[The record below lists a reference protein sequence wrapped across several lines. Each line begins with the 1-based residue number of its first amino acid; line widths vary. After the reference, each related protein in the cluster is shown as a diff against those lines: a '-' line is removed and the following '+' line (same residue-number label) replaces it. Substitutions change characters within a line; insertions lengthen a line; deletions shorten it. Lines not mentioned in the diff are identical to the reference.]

1 MEKKPQNIEKAKKIS
16 LGVLAHV
23 DAGKTTL
30 SEGLLFKCGRIRK
43 AGRVDHKDAY
53 LDTYEL
59 ERERGITIFSKQA
72 VFSMGDLEV
81 TLLDTPGHVDFS
93 AEMER
98 TLQVLDYAILVING
112 ADGVQGHTQTLWRL
126 LNQYQIPTFLFVN
139 KMDQE
144 GTDRDT
150 LLGELK
156 KKLSGNCVDFNG
168 ELDCT
173 GAEKAAIRSE
183 TVDNSGMQTRQLQTN
198 SGQNPAQESGSG
210 ESVNGTDDFLEN
222 IAMCDEELLESFL
235 ETGEIP
241 KKEVAKLILERKLF
255 PCFFGSALK
264 MEGVDAF
271 IYGMESYMAVPS
283 YPSEFGARIFKIA
296 RDDQGNRLTY
306 MKITGG
312 SLKVKETLTNAERK
326 GIPEDE
332 VWAEKADQIR
342 IYSGAKFDMIKEAEA
357 GTVCAVTGLTR
368 TYPGEGLG
376 IEKESAMPVLEPVLN
391 YQIIL
396 PEGCDAHK
404 MLKSLKELE
413 EEEPQLHIMWDEQL
427 GEIHAMLMG
436 EVQIEILKHLIWE
449 RFHVAVE
456 FGTGNIVYKE
466 TIAAP
471 VEGVGHF
478 EPLRHYAEVHLLLE
492 PGERGSGLQF
502 FTAVNEDQLDRN
514 WQRLILTHLE
524 EKEHLGVLTGS
535 PITDMQITLLT
546 GRAHLKHTEGGDF
559 RQATYRAVRQGLKK
573 AQTVLLEPY
582 YSFRLEL
589 PAENVGRAMTDIQR
603 MQGSFQGPETE
614 GEMAVITGSAPVEKM
629 RDYQSQVVSYTRGKG
644 HLTCTLK
651 GYEPC
656 QDPEKIA
663 EEIGY
668 DSERDLENPTGSV
681 FCAHGAGFV
690 VPWYEVEEYMHL
702 EGTELPEWD
711 DAYDD
716 LQEGTGSRAPQNH
729 SVQNGD
735 SNSTVYRTGNKSRG
749 KYTSMYGSYE
759 EEKELK
765 AIFEKTFGPVKSKK
779 YNDNGRN
786 FGNVESGSS
795 FSKGTATPAKTSQ
808 GAWKNNNPVIHRDEY
823 LLVDGCNIIFA
834 WEDLRDLAQTDF
846 HAAQTKL
853 MDILSDYQGIKGCI
867 LILVFD
873 AYRVEGHPE
882 ETFQYHNIHVVY
894 TKEAETADQYIE
906 RTVHEIGRKHNVAV
920 ATSDGLE
927 QIIIMGQGAARISAR
942 GFQDEIASAKKQLRE
957 EWKERRDNTKNY
969 LFDNMTPELKSHME
983 DIRLGRK
990 KKEEI

>member
-156 KKLSGNCVDFNG
+156 KKLSGNCVDFNE

-222 IAMCDEELLESFL
+222 IAMCDEALLESFL

-906 RTVHEIGRKHNVAV
+906 RTVHEIGWKHNVAV